1 MITICIKNQPPRVPR
16 HARPRRDSAFT
27 ARGAFADE
35 LTRTPTTNEGPF
47 FPKKL
52 PLDTD
57 NDLLIINDAITPA
70 VGEITHLSGRLLDSK
85 GDPLRNAVIEI
96 WQCDRDGTYLKQH
109 QQGEEKFDTNFQG
122 YGRFLTSSTGE
133 YYFRTIKPVP
143 YRGRPAAHIHAR
155 VWKGEKKLLTTECF
169 VKGLREQRAGR
180 AVQADPGP
188 RPEGARDPLPGLR
201 PGQGFPD
208 RRAGR
213 AVGHRPGIQSRSLSQ
228 FTRGRP
234 ARTASPRKLLPRRGS
249 RRGGHEWLA
258 LRGHAVPGTNTFSRE
273 E

>member
-1 MITICIKNQPPRVPR
+1 MNMTHSRSS
-16 HARPRRDSAFT
+16 RRGFLGTLALGASAASAFT

-35 LTRTPTTNEGPF
+35 LTRTPTTFEGPF
-47 FPKKL
+47 FPTKL

-57 NDLLIINDAITPA
+57 NDLLIINDVITPA

-109 QQGEEKFDTNFQG
+109 QQGQEKFDTNFQG

-155 VWKGEKKLLTTECF
+155 TWKGDKKLLTTECF
-169 VKGLREQRAGR
+169 IKGFAGNQRDGQFNQIRERDPKGHATLCVDFVPVKGSRIGELAARWDIVLGYS
-180 AVQADPGP
+180 
-188 RPEGARDPLPGLR
+188 PEA
-201 PGQGFPD
+201 
-208 RRAGR
+208 
-213 AVGHRPGIQSRSLSQ
+213 
-228 FTRGRP
+228 
-234 ARTASPRKLLPRRGS
+234 
-249 RRGGHEWLA
+249 
-258 LRGHAVPGTNTFSRE
+258 
-273 E
+273 

>member
-1 MITICIKNQPPRVPR
+1 MTHPRSS
-16 HARPRRDSAFT
+16 RRAFLGTLALGTSAASALT
-27 ARGAFADE
+27 ARGAFAEE
-35 LTRTPTTNEGPF
+35 LTRTPTTNEGPY

-70 VGEITHLSGRLLDSK
+70 VGEVTHLSGRLFDSK

-109 QQGEEKFDTNFQG
+109 QQGQEEFDTNFQG

-155 VWKGEKKLLTTECF
+155 VWKGDKKLLTTECF
-169 VKGLREQRAGR
+169 IKGF
-180 AVQADPGP
+180 PGNE
-188 RPEGARDPLPGLR
+188 RDGQFRSIRSRDPR
-201 PGQGFPD
+201 
-208 RRAGR
+208 
-213 AVGHRPGIQSRSLSQ
+213 
-228 FTRGRP
+228 
-234 ARTASPRKLLPRRGS
+234 
-249 RRGGHEWLA
+249 GHETLCLDFAPVKDSGIGELA
-258 LRGHAVPGTNTFSRE
+258 ARWDIVLDYTPRA
-273 E
+273 